1 MYCGNWRSLAF
12 PILAAPG
19 VKIVPTAAG
28 VVISQTAQVYQPHI
42 IVQPA
47 VQVIYVYIL
56 GNMFCNSV
64 GTLLSQYFNVGCNR
78 LKITLH

>member
-1 MYCGNWRSLAF
+1 MYVLLDKLSQYCAF
-12 PILAAPG
+12 QITAAPG

-47 VQVIYVYIL
+47 VQVIHVFVY
-56 GNMFCNSV
+56 
-64 GTLLSQYFNVGCNR
+64 NVNTCVVPFVR
-78 LKITLH
+78 CM

>member
-1 MYCGNWRSLAF
+1 MSQSFAF

-42 IVQPA
+42 IAQPA
-47 VQVIYVYIL
+47 VQVTYTFLLIL
-56 GNMFCNSV
+56 
-64 GTLLSQYFNVGCNR
+64 
-78 LKITLH
+78 

>member
-1 MYCGNWRSLAF
+1 MCMGCWTNCQSIAF
-12 PILAAPG
+12 QITAAPG

-47 VQVIYVYIL
+47 VQVTHVFVYYV
-56 GNMFCNSV
+56 NSCV
-64 GTLLSQYFNVGCNR
+64 APFLRCM
-78 LKITLH
+78 

>member
-1 MYCGNWRSLAF
+1 MCMGCWTNCHSIAF
-12 PILAAPG
+12 QITAAPG

-47 VQVIYVYIL
+47 VQVTHVFVYYA
-56 GNMFCNSV
+56 NSCV
-64 GTLLSQYFNVGCNR
+64 APFLRCM
-78 LKITLH
+78 